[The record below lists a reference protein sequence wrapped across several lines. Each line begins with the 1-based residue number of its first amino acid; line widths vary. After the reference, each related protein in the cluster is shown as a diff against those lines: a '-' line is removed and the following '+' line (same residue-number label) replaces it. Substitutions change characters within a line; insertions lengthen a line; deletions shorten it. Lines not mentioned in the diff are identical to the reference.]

1 MTIRIHAIM
10 TIGLAAVL
18 AAGCTLPFRGDRSS
32 SRPPAPQPLAA
43 APAGSV
49 TESALPPPVGGDP
62 SQPASGLAALDPALQ
77 GGAPSGATAG
87 GSVAITRPDVL
98 GSWTVAAAGD
108 SCQLTMV
115 LTTWTGGYRASTR
128 GCSSAVLQGI
138 SAWNLE
144 GNQVQLMSD
153 AGATV
158 ARLYPASRTQ
168 FNGQTEGGGPITVS
182 R

>member
-1 MTIRIHAIM
+1 MPIRIHAII

-18 AAGCTLPFRGDRSS
+18 AAGCSLPFRGGRSS
-32 SRPPAPQPLAA
+32 SPPPAPQPLAA

-49 TESALPPPVGGDP
+49 TESPLPPPGGYP
-62 SQPASGLAALDPALQ
+62 NQPASGLAALDPALQ
-77 GGAPSGATAG
+77 GGAVAAVPAG
-87 GSVAITRPDVL
+87 GSIAITRPDVL

-128 GCSSAVLQGI
+128 GCTSAVLQGI